1 MKRIEKSWMA
11 LPCLFDWALLAT
23 SVTMAPASSTWRCD
37 GRSARSRADCRSS
50 TSVFGPVGPNGSVDE
65 VTSS

>member
-23 SVTMAPASSTWRCD
+23 SVTIAPASSTWRC
-37 GRSARSRADCRSS
+37 GWQVSPIESGLQ
-50 TSVFGPVGPNGSVDE
+50 VVDE
-65 VTSS
+65 RLRSGRTKRLCR